1 MKTQTYSQP
10 KDLKAIA
17 AEISRQYAADDCHLV
32 DPLPKYLNA
41 GPCRPLVEFRI
52 GSLAVR
58 CIDSPEAV
66 ARIVTRY
73 RKAAGRHLGHSHSL
87 PKMLTAERAC
97 ARGIDYGAKA
107 VVEHETMP
115 A

>member
-1 MKTQTYSQP
+1 MKTQAYNQS
-10 KDLKAIA
+10 KDLKMIA
-17 AEISRQYAADDCHLV
+17 AEISRQYAANDCHLV

-73 RKAAGRHLGHSHSL
+73 QKAAGRQLATGGI
-87 PKMLTAERAC
+87 ARQRNAVRAT
-97 ARGIDYGAKA
+97 ARGTDFGALA
-107 VVEHETMP
+107 TVEHETVP

>member
-1 MKTQTYSQP
+1 MKTQAYNQS
-10 KDLKAIA
+10 KDLKMIA

-32 DPLPKYLNA
+32 DPLPEYLNA
-41 GPCRPLVEFRI
+41 GPCRPLVEFRV
-52 GSLAVR
+52 GGLAVR

-73 RKAAGRHLGHSHSL
+73 QKAASRQ
-87 PKMLTAERAC
+87 LTASGTIAAMRA
-97 ARGIDYGAKA
+97 AVRGSWPETLAECLAD
-107 VVEHETMP
+107 VQHETLP